1 MSKLP
6 IWQIKF
12 DKELDQAEAARRQ
25 GNEGMARVCARRAAG
40 ILIGQYIQ
48 EHDLP
53 QAGPSAYDRLKY
65 LASQPDLP
73 SKVGEVAGHF
83 LVRITPKHDLPV
95 EADLIAEARWLKDIL
110 IEPEED
116 SPG

>member
-6 IWQIKF
+6 AWQIKF
-12 DKELDQAEAARRQ
+12 REELERAEAARRA

-53 QAGPSAYDRLKY
+53 RVGPSAYNRLKY
-65 LASQPDLP
+65 LAARHELP
-73 SKVGEVAGHF
+73 SQVREVAGHF
-83 LVRITPKHDLPV
+83 LVRITPEHDLPV

-110 IEPEED
+110 IELEED